1 MSEDNIENLPSIEDL
16 DNNSE
21 ELPSVDQFISEEKDL
36 PSVEDFVEKEEIE
49 EELKTDNWQD
59 DYVPTEI
66 ETVDVIKA
74 PQWGELVR
82 MVNDVRESIPD
93 IPEIKYYDNEL
104 KELSEHLEELKE
116 SIPEVPEVKYYDA
129 EVQAICKQIDLVREE
144 IQTLPEVKYY
154 DEQLNAIEEKI
165 QNLPE
170 PKYYE
175 GEIKSICEAIDEVR
189 DQIPTFP
196 KWVNE
201 VNEVPDFSWIGKTFS
216 IIDDDFVNVKDHLKD
231 LKTQFDSDIHDL
243 TENLDT
249 KDFEKRVEIKEV
261 SEHLN
266 ETKDKIYEEIKD
278 ATDRIWS
285 HHKEF
290 KDDDRKLK
298 KSILS
303 KLNETKQN
311 IDATIS
317 ESNKKYRSSNRELKD
332 YFNKLQLEIHSLP
345 EIKDYDDSI
354 GSLKKNLFDLDKQ
367 YRNTKGDIVEIYK
380 IVEDLKEQQTLTEQL
395 LNEPPTYEQA
405 VDGKPDP
412 LTPLDKKFATVD
424 DLSKHY
430 TTFVN
435 RVQQQLATFG
445 GGGAVELQYLD
456 DISGIATNIS
466 AYDGMN
472 LVVDLDQT
480 GVHKG
485 KKFKFAVASGGSR
498 WTAGTNGISTTSNV
512 GIATTA
518 RSEYG
523 LFVQGDLKTTG
534 FLSATNG
541 YFSGILTAHTFE
553 HHTVTDIQSTGII
566 TGMSN
571 LDIRGDARI
580 VGVLTVGSGSVTING
595 DTNILNVGT
604 GITINATTNS
614 IEVGGSKV
622 ADASGD
628 ANYTG
633 VVTATAFDTTH
644 GEVKGSSITTTS
656 TSALAIVELSSSL
669 YRSVNY
675 QVQIVQGTN
684 YNMTTINVIHD
695 GTNTYMT
702 EYGTINIPT
711 GIATFSSD
719 INSGSL
725 RLLGY
730 PASTNS
736 TTFKTMFTAI
746 DV

>member
-1 MSEDNIENLPSIEDL
+1 MSDKLPSL
-16 DNNSE
+16 DEFTES
-21 ELPSVDQFISEEKDL
+21 ELPSVEEFLKEEETVGL
-36 PSVEDFVEKEEIE
+36 PSVEEFLEEEEIE
-49 EELKTDNWQD
+49 EEVKTDNWQD
-59 DYVPTEI
+59 DYIPTEI

-175 GEIKSICEAIDEVR
+175 GEIKSICQAIDEVR
-189 DQIPTFP
+189 AQIPTFP

-216 IIDDDFVNVKDHLKD
+216 VIDEDFVNVNDHIKD
-231 LKTQFDSDIHDL
+231 LKIKFDSDIHNL

-249 KDFEKRVEIKEV
+249 KDFEKKVEIKEV
-261 SEHLN
+261 RDHLN

-278 ATDRIWS
+278 AVGKIWS
-285 HHKEF
+285 HHDEF

-298 KSILS
+298 KSVLS

-311 IDATIS
+311 IDATIA

-332 YFNKLQLEIHSLP
+332 YFNKLQLEIHNLP

-367 YRNTKGDIVEIYK
+367 YRNTKDNIVELYK
-380 IVEDLKEQQTLTEQL
+380 IVEELKEQQTITEGL
-395 LNEPPTYEQA
+395 LNEPPTYEQS
-405 VDGKPDP
+405 VGGKPDP
-412 LTPLDKKFATVD
+412 LTPIDKKFATVE

-456 DISGIATNIS
+456 DISGISTNIS
-466 AYDGMN
+466 AYDGMQ

-485 KKFKFAVASGGSR
+485 KKFKFTTVSAGVTTLVGLSDVDSSNLGDGRFLRYDA
-498 WTAGTNGISTTSNV
+498 TAEDFTFDPV
-512 GIATTA
+512 
-518 RSEYG
+518 
-523 LFVQGDLKTTG
+523 
-534 FLSATNG
+534 SATNLELIG
-541 YFSGILTAHTFE
+541 GDIQGGIL
-553 HHTVTDIQSTGII
+553 
-566 TGMSN
+566 
-571 LDIRGDARI
+571 
-580 VGVLTVGSGSVTING
+580 
-595 DTNILNVGT
+595 
-604 GITINATTNS
+604 
-614 IEVGGSKV
+614 
-622 ADASGD
+622 
-628 ANYTG
+628 
-633 VVTATAFDTTH
+633 
-644 GEVKGSSITTTS
+644 TTTS
-656 TSALAIVELSSSL
+656 TSAAAVISVSATT

-684 YNMTTINVIHD
+684 YNSTTINVIHD
-695 GTNTYMT
+695 GTNVYMS
-702 EYGTINIPT
+702 EYGTINQPT
-711 GIATFSSD
+711 GIATFGAD
-719 INSGSL
+719 ISSGSL

-730 PASTNS
+730 PASSNS
-736 TTFKTMFTAI
+736 TTFKSIFTALET
-746 DV
+746 